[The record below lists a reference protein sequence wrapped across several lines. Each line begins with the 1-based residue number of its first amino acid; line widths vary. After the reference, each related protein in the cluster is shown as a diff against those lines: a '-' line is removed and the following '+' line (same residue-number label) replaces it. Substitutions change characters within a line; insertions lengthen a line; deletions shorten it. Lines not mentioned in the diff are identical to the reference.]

1 MTDGAFVAALVKAA
15 GGRLVGRVRLQKIAY
30 LLQQVGLEEVRD
42 LEWSYHHYGPYS
54 EKLDEQLIFAKL
66 FNLIDEKRRPRS
78 SDGALYSIFELGQ
91 GAKKKVPELPENG
104 RHLVQRLRDEDS
116 IILELA
122 ATAHWLSEKEQ
133 IADWREELHRRKTWK
148 VEDGRLEKALE
159 LLKDLGLPPVAEA
172 QAATTR

>member
-30 LLQQVGLEEVRD
+30 LIQQVRPEDVGD

-66 FNLIDEKRRPRS
+66 FNLIEEERKPRS
-78 SDGALYSIFELGQ
+78 SDGALYSIFKLGQ
-91 GAKKKVPELPENG
+91 GASEVPEPPATV
-104 RHLVQRLRDEDS
+104 RRWVQYLQDKDS

-122 ATAHWLSEKEQ
+122 ATAHWLFEKEQ
-133 IADWREELHRRKTWK
+133 IADWREELRRRKTWK

-159 LLKDLGLPPVAEA
+159 LLKDLQLPPVAEA
-172 QAATTR
+172 HAATTR